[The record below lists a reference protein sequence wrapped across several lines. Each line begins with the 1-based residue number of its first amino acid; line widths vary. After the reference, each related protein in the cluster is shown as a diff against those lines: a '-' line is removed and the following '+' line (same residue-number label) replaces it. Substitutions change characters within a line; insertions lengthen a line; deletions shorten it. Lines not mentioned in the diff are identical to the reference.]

1 MPEFLI
7 PILNFVIPF
16 TLFILISGLVYLI
29 SKKCRL
35 IPTIF
40 FYFFVSSVL
49 LFVATLGLGS
59 EYLELYENM
68 GILIDETLL
77 IIASPFLFV
86 YTMFAQLIIGV
97 SSFILEDVTL
107 LAQFLLDD
115 LPVIYLVA
123 IQGVLFLLSLL
134 MFKKKNEKNLNKSQ
148 YRD

>member
-16 TLFILISGLVYLI
+16 TLFIFISGLVYLI

-40 FYFFVSSVL
+40 FYFFVSSIL

-77 IIASPFLFV
+77 IIASPFLFI

-97 SSFILEDVTL
+97 SSFVLEDVTL

-115 LPVIYLVA
+115 LPILYLIA

-134 MFKKKNEKNLNKSQ
+134 VFKKKNEKNLNKSQ